1 MLTKT
6 KLMTNAN
13 EERDEL
19 VEDVTEDE
27 TYEADTTTEDDGD
40 ATEESETAETSEE
53 TVTISK
59 SDYDKI
65 RREAAAAARLRG
77 KGKESGKENSRES
90 TQSYDQ
96 DLIARTFLAAQA
108 GINDPE
114 VQDEALRLAKK
125 FDMPIDQA
133 MKDADIEMRVK
144 NLQKQQQA
152 KAGIAGGNGAGGVK
166 SRSVEQYTNEFR
178 KTGKLPDDP
187 RLVSKILDELTK
199 KK

>member
-1 MLTKT
+1 ML
-6 KLMTNAN
+6 NAN
-13 EERDEL
+13 EEVRDEEL
-19 VEDVTEDE
+19 QEDVTEEED
-27 TYEADTTTEDDGD
+27 TYEADTTTGDDGD
-40 ATEESETAETSEE
+40 ETEESETEDASEE

-77 KGKESGKENSRES
+77 KGKESGKDSSKES

-133 MKDADIEMRVK
+133 MKDSDIAQRVK
-144 NLQKQQQA
+144 NLQKQQIAQ
-152 KAGIAGGNGAGGVK
+152 KGINGSQGAGSVK
-166 SRSVEQYTNEFR
+166 PRSVEQYTNEFK

>member
-13 EERDEL
+13 EEREEL

-27 TYEADTTTEDDGD
+27 TYEADTTAEDGGD
-40 ATEESETAETSEE
+40 EAEESETTETSEE

-77 KGKESGKENSRES
+77 KGKESGKENSKES
-90 TQSYDQ
+90 TQGYDQ
-96 DLIARTFLAAQA
+96 DLIARTFLAAQS
-108 GINDPE
+108 GIQDPE

-125 FDMPIDQA
+125 FDMSIDQA
-133 MKDADIEMRVK
+133 MKDADIAQRVK

-152 KAGIAGGNGAGGVK
+152 KAGVAGGNGAGGVK

-199 KK
+199 

>member
-1 MLTKT
+1 ML
-6 KLMTNAN
+6 NAN
-13 EERDEL
+13 EEVQDEL
-19 VEDVTEDE
+19 AEDVIEDK
-27 TYEADTTTEDDGD
+27 TYEADTTTEDDD
-40 ATEESETAETSEE
+40 AATEESETTDASEE

-65 RREAAAAARLRG
+65 RREASAAARLRG
-77 KGKESGKENSRES
+77 KGKESGKEASKES
-90 TQSYDQ
+90 APSYDQ
-96 DLIARTFLAAQA
+96 DLIARTYLAAQA
-108 GINDPE
+108 GIQDPD

-125 FDMPIDQA
+125 FDMPIDQV
-133 MKDADIEMRVK
+133 MKDEDFALRVK
-144 NLQKQQQA
+144 NLQKQQLA

-166 SRSVEQYTNEFR
+166 ARSVEHYTNEFR

>member
-1 MLTKT
+1 
-6 KLMTNAN
+6 MTNAN
-13 EERDEL
+13 QEEL
-19 VEDVTEDE
+19 VDVTEDE
-27 TYEADTTTEDDGD
+27 TYEADTTTEDGGD
-40 ATEESETAETSEE
+40 ETEESKTTETSEE

-77 KGKESGKENSRES
+77 KDKKSGKEDSQET
-90 TQSYDQ
+90 TQGYDQ
-96 DLIARTFLAAQA
+96 ELIARTYLAAQA
-108 GINDPE
+108 GIQDPE

-133 MKDADIEMRVK
+133 MRDSDIAQRVK
-144 NLQKQQQA
+144 NLQRQQIA
-152 KAGIAGGNGAGGVK
+152 KAGITGGNGAGGVK
-166 SRSVEQYTNEFR
+166 SRSVEQHTNEFR

-187 RLVSKILDELTK
+187 KLVSQILDELTK

>member
-1 MLTKT
+1 ML
-6 KLMTNAN
+6 NAN
-13 EERDEL
+13 EEGREEL
-19 VEDVTEDE
+19 VEDVTEEE
-27 TYEADTTTEDDGD
+27 TYEADTTTEDDGEES
-40 ATEESETAETSEE
+40 EESETEDASEE

-77 KGKESGKENSRES
+77 KGKESGKKDSEES
-90 TQSYDQ
+90 TQGYDQ
-96 DLIARTFLAAQA
+96 NLIARTFLAAQA
-108 GINDPE
+108 GINDPD

-133 MKDADIEMRVK
+133 MKDSDIAQRVK
-144 NLQKQQQA
+144 NLQKQQLA
-152 KAGIAGGNGAGGVK
+152 KTGIAGSNGAGGVK
-166 SRSVEQYTNEFR
+166 SRSIEQHTNEFK